1 MIKFLK
7 PVASLAISQ
16 RIVETIGYLTG
27 VLALVVVP
35 SHSIRAA
42 NAAAARKPNIVFIL
56 ADDLGWADIGCMGSR
71 FYKTPNIDRL
81 ASQGLKFHNFHQ
93 SQNCAPTR
101 ACLMS
106 GQYAPRTGIYT
117 VDTLARGNAKD
128 RRMIPPE
135 NITNLPLDRRTIADQ
150 LKAAGY
156 VTGMFGKWH
165 LGNAGEYHPAE
176 RGFEEALVV
185 EGSHFNIRTVPA
197 TEIAPDIYDGD
208 WITDRAVE
216 FMEKHRQNPFF
227 LYVPHR
233 LVHTPLQA
241 KPGATEKLEKL
252 PPVGDQKNPVYAAM
266 VESVDQSVGRIMA
279 RLDELELATNTVLIF
294 SSDNGGIGSYGEP
307 GAQSITDNSP
317 LRGGKGQLYEGGLR
331 VPMIIRW
338 PSVVRPGTTTGALS
352 AHVDLYP
359 TFLEIGDARPPSQ
372 PLDGVSLVPVLR
384 DPDVKLGRAAI
395 YSHFPG
401 YLEGY
406 GKPIWRTTPAGMII
420 EGDWK
425 LLEFYEDERFEL
437 YNLREDLS
445 EKQNLAAKN
454 PGKVREL
461 NRKFVAWRNE
471 IGGVMPV
478 RKSDDSTVEP
488 PSPKK
493 RGKNNQD
500 VAD

>member
-1 MIKFLK
+1 MMKFLT
-7 PVASLAISQ
+7 PVASLAICP
-16 RIVETIGYLTG
+16 RIVKTIGCLTG

-42 NAAAARKPNIVFIL
+42 DAAAARKPNIVFIL
-56 ADDLGWADIGCMGSR
+56 ADDLGWADVGCMGSK
-71 FYKTPNIDRL
+71 FYQTPNIDRL
-81 ASQGLKFHNFHQ
+81 ASQGLKFKNFHQ

-106 GQYAPRTGIYT
+106 GQYAPRTGVYT
-117 VDTLARGNAKD
+117 VGTLARGNAQD
-128 RRMIPPE
+128 RTMIPPE
-135 NITNLPLDRRTIADQ
+135 NVTNLPLDRRTIADQ
-150 LKAAGY
+150 LRAAGY
-156 VTGMFGKWH
+156 ATGMFGKWH
-165 LGNAGEYHPAE
+165 LGNEGEFHPAK
-176 RGFEEALVV
+176 RGFEEAVV
-185 EGSHFNIRTVPA
+185 AEGSHFNIRTVPA
-197 TEIAPDIYDGD
+197 MEIAPEVYDGD

-216 FMEKHRQNPFF
+216 FMEKHRQKPFF

-241 KPGATEKLEKL
+241 KPGAAEKYEKV
-252 PPVGDQKNPVYAAM
+252 PPVGDQKNPIYAAM
-266 VESVDQSVGRIMA
+266 IESVDDSVGRIMA
-279 RLDELELATNTVLIF
+279 KLDELGLATNTVLIF
-294 SSDNGGIGSYGEP
+294 TSDNGGIGSYGEP
-307 GAQSITDNSP
+307 GAQSVTDNAP

-331 VPMIIRW
+331 VPMIVRW
-338 PSVVRPGTTTGALS
+338 PGVVCPGTTTGVLS

-359 TFLEIGDARPPSQ
+359 TFLEIGDARQPSQ

-384 DPDVKLGRAAI
+384 DPDVKLGRTAI

-406 GKPIWRTTPAGMII
+406 GKPTWRTTPAGMII

-425 LLEFYEDERFEL
+425 LLQFYEDERFEL

-461 NRKFVAWRNE
+461 NQKFVTWRTG

-478 RKSDDSTVEP
+478 RKTGESDAEP
-488 PSPKK
+488 PSVKK
-493 RGKNNQD
+493 RAEKKRD
-500 VAD
+500 VGD